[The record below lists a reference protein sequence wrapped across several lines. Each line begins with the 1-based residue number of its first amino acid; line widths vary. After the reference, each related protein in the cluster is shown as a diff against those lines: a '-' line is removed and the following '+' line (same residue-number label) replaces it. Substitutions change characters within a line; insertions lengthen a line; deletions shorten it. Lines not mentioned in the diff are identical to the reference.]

1 MRIPAFSLSGA
12 PAGRNRF
19 SAGSLIEA
27 KEFAMTQ
34 QQHPQQAGDAREA
47 DDMGEKP
54 DLGRTP
60 DALSEAVSGSGMGSD
75 TRAGSLQGGAATGSD
90 IDPDQD
96 RINESLASEGMR
108 SAAPRS
114 PAGTDPDQP
123 INNTGQDLTGPAG
136 DPAEGKPGIG
146 DEADA
151 ATG

>member
-1 MRIPAFSLSGA
+1 
-12 PAGRNRF
+12 
-19 SAGSLIEA
+19 
-27 KEFAMTQ
+27 MTQ
-34 QQHPQQAGDAREA
+34 QQHPQQAEDAREA

-60 DALSEAVSGSGMGSD
+60 DALTEAVSGSGMGSD

-114 PAGTDPDQP
+114 SGGTDPGRS
-123 INNTGQDLTGPAG
+123 INNTGADEPADG
-136 DPAEGKPGIG
+136 RAGAG

>member
-1 MRIPAFSLSGA
+1 M
-12 PAGRNRF
+12 
-19 SAGSLIEA
+19 
-27 KEFAMTQ
+27 Q
-34 QQHPQQAGDAREA
+34 QDPSHQAEDAREA

-75 TRAGSLQGGAATGSD
+75 TRAGSLQGGAASGSE

-96 RINESLASEGMR
+96 RINESLASEGME
-108 SAAPRS
+108 SAAPQP

-123 INNTGQDLTGPAG
+123 VNNTGQDLTGPAG
-136 DPAEGKPGIG
+136 DPAEGKPAGG
-146 DEADA
+146 DDVDA

>member
-1 MRIPAFSLSGA
+1 MDAVEEQR
-12 PAGRNRF
+12 
-19 SAGSLIEA
+19 
-27 KEFAMTQ
+27 
-34 QQHPQQAGDAREA
+34 QAEDAREA

-60 DALSEAVSGSGMGSD
+60 DALTEAVSGSGMGSD
-75 TRAGSLQGGAATGSD
+75 TRAGSLQGGAATGSE

-96 RINESLASEGMR
+96 RINESLATEGMK
-108 SAAPRS
+108 SAAPKP
-114 PAGTDPDQP
+114 PAESDRGPTV
-123 INNTGQDLTGPAG
+123 NNTGDDLTGPAG